1 MECKLTIIVDT
12 HADNSLDVLFDGS
25 LLCTGAMKCRI
36 MSSIADALGMD
47 ATDMMVVGM
56 MLKKGLTGDHI
67 TGEKYTIST
76 RKPKD
81 MEDD

>member
-1 MECKLTIIVDT
+1 MECKLTITVDT
-12 HADNSLDVLFDGS
+12 HADNSLDVGFDGS
-25 LLCTGAMKCRI
+25 LFCTGAMKCRI
-36 MSSIADALGMD
+36 MASIADALGMD
-47 ATDMMVVGM
+47 ATDMIVVGM

-76 RKPKD
+76 RKPKE